1 MTKRKSTK
9 TTKKQII
16 EWGMKNIDECGY
28 GVDASEMD
36 THCWRCGHESHTE
49 KCHVIPDS
57 LDGVDEPSNFRLFC
71 PNCHLEQPNVN
82 DYDATDNWVRKTSVG
97 FYNVFWTYRE
107 IWYKLGFQTI
117 NHWGQN
123 TNAET
128 IKWRVKKFYE
138 LSGADSGLIDQ
149 EQLFNCIE
157 SMQVIPEHFQK
168 GDIPN
173 LSFKELVN
181 A

>member
-1 MTKRKSTK
+1 MHHACGLDIRSRDSVRGVFAYHLKCMLCFE
-9 TTKKQII
+9 II
-16 EWGMKNIDECGY
+16 NSNLRFRCDNIQFLL
-28 GVDASEMD
+28 S
-36 THCWRCGHESHTE
+36 
-49 KCHVIPDS
+49 
-57 LDGVDEPSNFRLFC
+57 
-71 PNCHLEQPNVN
+71 NVN

-97 FYNVFWTYRE
+97 FYNVFWIYRE

-128 IKWRVKKFYE
+128 MKWRVKKFYE

-157 SMQVIPEHFQK
+157 SMQVIKKSGTTPINE
-168 GDIPN
+168 N
-173 LSFKELVN
+173 
-181 A
+181 